1 MEKDTAKSLT
11 MTLFPSGSS
20 GRAVRDE
27 KVYSSCILAS
37 SAREEKLVFREGAVA
52 WGDSDYVQ
60 KLDQNYITAFAECC
74 GSAQNTL
81 LASVLKR
88 ISESPARLS
97 SHYFR
102 GYSSILCNG
111 LTI

>member
-37 SAREEKLVFREGAVA
+37 SAREEELVFREGAIA

-81 LASVLKR
+81 LANALKR
-88 ISESPARLS
+88 ISRISSPLVLS
-97 SHYFR
+97 LFQRVLKYPV
-102 GYSSILCNG
+102 
-111 LTI
+111 